1 MTTKK
6 TIVAML
12 SALLAGMI
20 GLAAVLALFLAV
32 AGLLGDG
39 NERTVSIPQWVAI
52 STGIPLGFGLGLLV
66 WIPIVRK
73 LNWLSWEEIDRVLG
87 VKGRGIQDE

>member
-1 MTTKK
+1 MTIRRITA
-6 TIVAML
+6 VL

-32 AGLLGDG
+32 AGLLAEG

-52 STGIPLGFGLGLLV
+52 HAGIPLGFGLGLLV
-66 WIPIVRK
+66 WILIVRK
-73 LNWLSWEEIDRVLG
+73 LNWLSWGEIDRVLR
-87 VKGRGIQDE
+87 VKGRATQDD